1 MELYEAI
8 HGRRTVHLYRD
19 EPLAEGALDRVL
31 AAAHQAPNH
40 KLTWPWRFYRVGH
53 ETRRARLLPIG
64 IRLKG
69 GDEPSPRLV
78 TKITEK
84 LMNPAEL
91 VVVTVVRCDNA
102 FQARED
108 YAATAC
114 AIQNLQLAAFAEGYG
129 AKWSSGGLT
138 THPETYAAVGID
150 PEQEEIVGFIW
161 VGVPARV
168 PKIKRPELAA
178 HLTALP

>member
-1 MELYEAI
+1 MSLNLSFDGDLALLEFD
-8 HGRRTVHLYRD
+8 HGKAN
-19 EPLAEGALDRVL
+19 EMG
-31 AAAHQAPNH
+31 
-40 KLTWPWRFYRVGH
+40 
-53 ETRRARLLPIG
+53 
-64 IRLKG
+64 
-69 GDEPSPRLV
+69 
-78 TKITEK
+78 
-84 LMNPAEL
+84 
-91 VVVTVVRCDNA
+91 
-102 FQARED
+102 
-108 YAATAC
+108 TA
-114 AIQNLQLAAFAEGYG
+114 QLAAFAEGYG